1 MTPKQGPP
9 HLNLLA
15 AHHQPQGHAL
25 VERLVLSIAE
35 AAEALGVSDDL
46 VYELTQRGD
55 FPCLRLGRRKV
66 IPRRAIQLVVDAA
79 LGDFDP
85 ATALTTVDRAK
96 RERADPA
103 TLAEASATPR

>member
-9 HLNLLA
+9 HLNVVA
-15 AHHQPQGHAL
+15 AHHQPQAPAF

-46 VYELTQRGD
+46 VYELTERGI
-55 FPCLRLGRRKV
+55 FPVFVWAGARSSPVAPSNSWLT
-66 IPRRAIQLVVDAA
+66 PPS
-79 LGDFDP
+79 GDFDP
-85 ATALTTVDRAK
+85 AITLTSVDRAK
-96 RERADPA
+96 RERTDPA